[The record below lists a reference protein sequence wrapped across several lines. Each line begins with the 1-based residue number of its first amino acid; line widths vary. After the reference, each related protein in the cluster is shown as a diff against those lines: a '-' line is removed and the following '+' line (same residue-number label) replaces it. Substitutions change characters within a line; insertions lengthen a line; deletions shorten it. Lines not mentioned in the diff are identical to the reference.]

1 MQKRQFPYH
10 SAVPKFDIQGR
21 KVSEDPSKEYAEPKV
36 FQARAQSDYDELE
49 ALTVSELGVNV
60 F

>member
-1 MQKRQFPYH
+1 MHKRQFPYH
-10 SAVPKFDIQGR
+10 SAVPTFDIQGR
-21 KVSEDPSKEYAEPKV
+21 KVSEDRSKEYAEPKV
-36 FQARAQSDYDELE
+36 FEARAQSDYDELE